1 MQGRDMK
8 LKILLL
14 SFIATGC
21 YANDNINDPDI
32 CNIVKKVAYN
42 VMEARQ
48 KKVPAQDLQQIADG
62 LTEEK
67 AKQLYQDLINSAYAA
82 KVFKTSFFKRKAIE
96 DFQTGWY
103 QECLHRNEQ

>member
-1 MQGRDMK
+1 
-8 LKILLL
+8 
-14 SFIATGC
+14 
-21 YANDNINDPDI
+21 
-32 CNIVKKVAYN
+32 
-42 VMEARQ
+42 MEARQ
-48 KKVPAQDLQQIADG
+48 KKVPAKYLQQIADG

-67 AKQLYQDLINSAYAA
+67 SKQLYQYLIKSAYAA

>member
-1 MQGRDMK
+1 MK
-8 LKILLL
+8 FKILLL
-14 SFIATGC
+14 SFVATGC
-21 YANDNINDPDI
+21 FANENPSDPNI

-48 KKVPAQDLQQIADG
+48 KKVPAQDLQQIANG
-62 LTEEK
+62 LADEK
-67 AKQLYQDLINSAYAA
+67 AQQLYQDLINSAYAA

-103 QECLHRNEQ
+103 QECLHRNGQ

>member
-1 MQGRDMK
+1 MK
-8 LKILLL
+8 FKILLI

-21 YANDNINDPDI
+21 YANEKTDDPDI

-48 KKVPAQDLQQIADG
+48 KKVPAQELQQIADS
-62 LTEEK
+62 LTDQK
-67 AKQLYQDLINSAYAA
+67 AKQFYQDLINSAYAA

-103 QECLHRNEQ
+103 QECLKRNAQ

>member
-1 MQGRDMK
+1 MK
-8 LKILLL
+8 FKILLL

-48 KKVPAQDLQQIADG
+48 KKYLHKIYNKLLMALQKK
-62 LTEEK
+62 K

>member
-1 MQGRDMK
+1 MK
-8 LKILLL
+8 FKILLI

-21 YANDNINDPDI
+21 YANENADDPDI

-48 KKVPAQDLQQIADG
+48 KKVPAQELQQIADS
-62 LTEEK
+62 LTDQK
-67 AKQLYQDLINSAYAA
+67 AKQFYQDLINSAYAA

-103 QECLHRNEQ
+103 QECLKRNAQ

>member
-1 MQGRDMK
+1 MK
-8 LKILLL
+8 FKILLI
-14 SFIATGC
+14 SFIAMGC
-21 YANDNINDPDI
+21 YANENTDDPDI

-48 KKVPAQDLQQIADG
+48 KKVPAQELQQIADS
-62 LTEEK
+62 LTDQK
-67 AKQLYQDLINSAYAA
+67 AKQFYQDLINSAYAA

-103 QECLHRNEQ
+103 QECLKRNAQ

>member
-1 MQGRDMK
+1 MK
-8 LKILLL
+8 FKILLI

-21 YANDNINDPDI
+21 YANENTDDPDI

-48 KKVPAQDLQQIADG
+48 KKVPVQELQQIADS
-62 LTEEK
+62 LTDQK
-67 AKQLYQDLINSAYAA
+67 AKQFYQDLINSAYAA

-103 QECLHRNEQ
+103 QECLTRNAQ